1 LQTNTEK
8 THHLTM
14 SVKTNLIQKSLLS
27 HRAHVDEA
35 VKDLHELSI
44 RIGNEDLSKTVSD
57 LRNRIHDPFMFVIVG
72 EVKAGK
78 SSFINALLEADREV
92 TKVAPQPMTDT
103 IQQIVY
109 GPDYEEISI
118 NPFLKKITVPVDILK
133 EIAIV
138 DTPGTNTIIENHQ
151 HITEQFIPAS
161 DLIVFVFEAK
171 NPYRQSSW
179 DFFNYIRDEW
189 RKKVIFVLQQKDLMN
204 EEDLKVNQQGV
215 YEYAEKKGI
224 REPIVFSVSAKEEQ
238 EGAKV
243 NSGFVQVRNYIKE
256 NITGGRAP
264 VMKLQNSVDT
274 SVRILQNISDGLD
287 TRDRQWEADQ
297 TFREDIKETL
307 DHQENQSKKQVDILV
322 ENILAGYDRITG
334 KKEEELRNGLG
345 FFALVRRSFSSIFS
359 KKASAKQWLEDL
371 AKDLETELDAEIK
384 NKLNDGIDDLADSV
398 QQMAKLIDLKI
409 RNSKTI
415 LNADHEIFSDIA
427 ERRHN
432 IIRDLRET
440 FDDFIRKSENF
451 TDSGLFPDNRSLAS
465 NIATGSGLAVVGIIL
480 AAVVQGSVFDITGGV
495 LTTLGLLFAGIG
507 TSGKRRKVV
516 KRFQEEIKEGR
527 ERIETEVS
535 GQLKSYITRLKGKI
549 DTNFFRFDQML
560 IKEREQIDE
569 LRTEQA
575 KVDQVF
581 LALKNTLSTFLS
593 ESGQQVGEQEE

>member
-1 LQTNTEK
+1 
-8 THHLTM
+8 M
-14 SVKTNLIQKSLLS
+14 SAKNQLIHKSLLS
-27 HRAHVDEA
+27 YRAHIDEA

-44 RIGNEDLSKTVSD
+44 RIGNVELSKTVSD

-78 SSFINALLEADREV
+78 SSFINALLETEREV

-109 GPDYEEISI
+109 GSEYEEITI
-118 NPFLKKITVPVDILK
+118 NPLLKKITVPVDILQ

-138 DTPGTNTIIENHQ
+138 DTPGTNTIVENHQ
-151 HITEQFIPAS
+151 QITESFIPAS

-179 DFFNYIRDEW
+179 DFFNFITDEW
-189 RKKVIFVLQQKDLMN
+189 RKKIIFVLQQKDLLDDA
-204 EEDLKVNQQGV
+204 DLKINVQGLSD
-215 YEYAEKKGI
+215 YAEEKGVHQ
-224 REPIVFSVSAKEEQ
+224 PVVFAVSAKQ
-238 EGAKV
+238 ELEGQQE
-243 NSGFVQVRNYIKE
+243 NSGFKAVRQYIKE
-256 NITGGRAP
+256 NITGGKAP

-274 SVRILQNISDGLD
+274 CVRILQNISEGLD
-287 TRDRQWEADQ
+287 TRQKQWAADTAFRQ
-297 TFREDIKETL
+297 DISDTL
-307 DHQENQSKKQVDILV
+307 DHQEKQSKKQVDILV

-334 KKEEELRNGLG
+334 QKEEELRQGLG
-345 FFALVRRSFSSIFS
+345 FFALVRRSFAAIFT
-359 KKASAKQWLEDL
+359 KKASAQQWLEGL
-371 AKDLETELDAEIK
+371 AGELENELNTEIK

-409 RNSKTI
+409 RNSQTI
-415 LNADHEIFSDIA
+415 LSVDHEIFSDIA

-451 TDSGLFPDNRSLAS
+451 TDAELFPENRSLAS
-465 NIATGSGLAVVGIIL
+465 NIATGSGLAVVGLLL

-495 LTTLGLLFAGIG
+495 LTTIGLLFAGLG

-516 KRFQEEIKEGR
+516 RKFQEEIKEGR
-527 ERIETEVS
+527 ERISDEVTN
-535 GQLKSYITRLKGKI
+535 QLKSYITRLKGKI

-560 IKEREQIDE
+560 MKEREQIDE
-569 LRTEQA
+569 LRAVHQQ
-575 KVDQVF
+575 VDQ
-581 LALKNTLSTFLS
+581 TFAELHQELRGLIAQPPASAKSNPKS
-593 ESGQQVGEQEE
+593 EEE

>member
-1 LQTNTEK
+1 
-8 THHLTM
+8 M

-35 VKDLHELSI
+35 VKDLHELAI

-78 SSFINALLEADREV
+78 SSFINALLEAEREV

-109 GPDYEEISI
+109 GPEYEEISI

-138 DTPGTNTIIENHQ
+138 DTPGTNTIIDNHQ

-189 RKKVIFVLQQKDLMN
+189 RKKVVFVLQQKDLMN
-204 EEDLKVNQQGV
+204 EEDLKVNQKGV

-224 REPIVFSVSAKEEQ
+224 REPIVFSVSAKQEQ
-238 EGAKV
+238 EGDKV
-243 NSGFVQVRNYIKE
+243 ESGFLSVRNYIKE

-274 SVRILQNISDGLD
+274 SVRILQNISDGLN

-297 TFREDIKETL
+297 AFREDIRETL

-334 KKEEELRNGLG
+334 KKEEELRSGLG

-359 KKASAKQWLEDL
+359 KKASAQQWLEDL
-371 AKDLETELDAEIK
+371 AKELETELDAEIK

-415 LNADHEIFSDIA
+415 LNEDHEIFSDIA

-440 FDDFIRKSENF
+440 FDDFIRKSESF

-516 KRFQEEIKEGR
+516 RRFREEIGEGR

-569 LRTEQA
+569 LRSEHA
-575 KVDQVF
+575 KVNQVF
-581 LALKNTLSTFLS
+581 VDLKTTLNNFINTSDQSTD
-593 ESGQQVGEQEE
+593 GQEE